1 MLKELFGNN
10 TIEKICFFLL
20 MNKTCY
26 GALLSKVFDVPVS
39 SIQKGLERLE
49 YGGIVV
55 SVMVG
60 KTRVYQFNPRWPFLK
75 EFEMFLK
82 KAYSF
87 LPEEMRLQYYERPIR
102 KRPRRKGKPL

>member
-1 MLKELFGNN
+1 MLRELFGNS
-10 TIEKICFFLL
+10 TIEKILFFIL

-26 GALLSKVFDVPVS
+26 GAQLSKVFDIPVS
-39 SIQKGLERLE
+39 NVQKALERLE
-49 YGGIVV
+49 LGGVLV
-55 SVMVG
+55 SLMVG

-75 EFEMFLK
+75 EFKSFLQ

-87 LPEEMRLQYYERPIR
+87 LPEDIHKQYYRRPIR